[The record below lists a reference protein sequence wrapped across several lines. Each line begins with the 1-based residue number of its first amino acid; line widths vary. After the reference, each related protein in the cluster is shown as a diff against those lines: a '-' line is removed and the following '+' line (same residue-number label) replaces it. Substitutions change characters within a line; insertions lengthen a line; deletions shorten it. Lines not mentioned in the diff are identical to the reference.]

1 MYAQLLIAAS
11 FAIAAYQD
19 FRERAVLDLVWIPA
33 AVGVAY
39 SIYWAFPNLEFPV
52 LKLAIVGGIALAF
65 VLLGGVG
72 QADAIGLALIAGD
85 PYQLS
90 PILPLVGG
98 AIVAVAHIGYEYL
111 SGNARGVRTVPLEKF
126 LREQR
131 WIPKAIVADGTR
143 TEVSND
149 VNDAREE
156 VEAKAK
162 PGATVEVTYGVP
174 TVAYLGIGYIGY
186 LAYLLVFQQ
195 HVFFSLP

>member
-143 TEVSND
+143 TDVSND